1 MISFTCNICGTGN
14 ALEEIPW
21 EEPTCSGCGSNVRMR
36 ALIYMLSIELF
47 GAARTLPEFPKD
59 KKIRGFGLSD
69 ALLYATPL
77 EEKFDYTNTYYDR
90 QPYLDITQP
99 HPEQYG
105 TYDFI
110 LSSDVFEHVAIPVER
125 AFEEAF
131 RLLKPHGVLCITVPS
146 SAADEDTVE
155 YYPNLHEYSIV
166 ELGGEHVL
174 VNRKKDRTL
183 EVHQNLEFHG
193 GIGATLVMR
202 QFSQRDM
209 AGKLR
214 GAGFAQVEYQTESVP
229 QFGIVLVGNWSLPL
243 VARKVARAPGAVPMY
258 NPPRAAMPVWEAP
271 AAVQETPAAV
281 AAEAEQAGNPQLENQ
296 ISRLHNEKA
305 ALERRLATLENRLN
319 LAADSRWLKLGQ
331 KLGLGPKLR

>member
-1 MISFTCNICGTGN
+1 
-14 ALEEIPW
+14 
-21 EEPTCSGCGSNVRMR
+21 
-36 ALIYMLSIELF
+36 
-47 GAARTLPEFPKD
+47 
-59 KKIRGFGLSD
+59 
-69 ALLYATPL
+69 
-77 EEKFDYTNTYYDR
+77 
-90 QPYLDITQP
+90 LDITQP

-155 YYPNLHEYSIV
+155 YYPDLHEYSIV

-174 VNRKKDRTL
+174 VNRKKDKTL

-214 GAGFAQVEYQTESVP
+214 GSGFTQVEYQTESVP

-243 VARKVARAPGAVPMY
+243 VARKVAREAGAVA
-258 NPPRAAMPVWEAP
+258 AAMPVWEAP
-271 AAVQETPAAV
+271 AAVQVQEAAAAV
-281 AAEAEQAGNPQLENQ
+281 AEAVQAGNPQLENQ

-305 ALERRLATLENRLN
+305 ALERRLATLEERLN

-331 KLGLGPKLR
+331 RFGLGPKLR